1 MNAFANVIANPASIG
16 ARRQLLMEWKA
27 EGHPQAQLLEV
38 SLALL
43 DPGELTLKED
53 DRYFSLERRLPEK
66 YGREWAGRIAE
77 ITQDYRYHLGMIS
90 GITLTGEKF
99 LKFGAELC
107 ALAPILHLGL
117 CEPLCLDQVF
127 AMPQLRQIHTLFL
140 DGDSGDHEAALM
152 AACPY
157 LTNLQSG
164 ALGDRITAVGMQA
177 LATAP
182 SLTKVIALDVTN
194 NPGAHS
200 SVRGHLFTKQIN
212 DSVYLLG
219 PAAVPLYND
228 ALDQAAKG
236 YNCETPD
243 WPPSYVDVAWTE

>member
-1 MNAFANVIANPASIG
+1 MNAFTNVIANPASIA
-16 ARRQLLMEWKA
+16 ARRQLLVEWKA
-27 EGHPQAQLLEV
+27 EGHPQAQLLEL

-43 DPGELTLKED
+43 EPGKLTMKED
-53 DRYFSLERRLPEK
+53 DRFFSLERRLPEK
-66 YGREWAGRIAE
+66 YGREWAGRIADVV
-77 ITQDYRYHLGMIS
+77 QDYRYHLGMIS

-117 CEPLCLDQVF
+117 CEPLCLEQVC
-127 AMPQLRQIHTLFL
+127 AMPQLQQMRTLFL
-140 DGDSGDHEAALM
+140 DGDSGDHEAALL

-157 LTNLQSG
+157 LTNLRIG

-182 SLTKVIALDVTN
+182 SLTNVIALDITN

-228 ALDQAAKG
+228 ALNEAAKG

-243 WPPSYVDVAWTE
+243 WPPSYVDVAWTD

>member
-1 MNAFANVIANPASIG
+1 MNAFENVIANPSSVE
-16 ARRQLLMEWKA
+16 ARRQLANYWMA
-27 EGHPQAQLLEV
+27 IGHPQGQLLSRAVGEKAG
-38 SLALL
+38 LPL
-43 DPGELTLKED
+43 DRVWDVRDEIRELVE
-53 DRYFSLERRLPEK
+53 EH
-66 YGREWAGRIAE
+66 GREWAGFLVDCTEAFYYE
-77 ITQDYRYHLGMIS
+77 LGMI
-90 GITLTGEKF
+90 GNVVLTGEQFVKY
-99 LKFGAELC
+99 GARIC
-107 ALAPILHLGL
+107 ASFPILHLGL
-117 CEPLCLDQVF
+117 REPLCLEQVF
-127 AMPQLRQIHTLFL
+127 AMPQLKHISTLFL
-140 DGDSGDHEAALM
+140 AGDSGDREAALM

-157 LTNLQSG
+157 LANLRIG
-164 ALGDRITAVGMQA
+164 GLGSRITATGMQA

-182 SLTKVIALDVTN
+182 SLTSVISLNVTN

-219 PAAVPLYND
+219 PAAIPLYND